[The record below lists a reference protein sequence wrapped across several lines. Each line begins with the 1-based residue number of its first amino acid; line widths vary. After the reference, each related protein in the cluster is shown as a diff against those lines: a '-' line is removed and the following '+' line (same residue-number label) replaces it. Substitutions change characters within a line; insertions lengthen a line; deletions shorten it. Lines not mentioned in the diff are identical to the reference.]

1 MFEAGVVSCN
11 CYSLMLH
18 LWTLLEA
25 SALVSVSGRKWGWEW
40 NNPICFRSHWIL
52 VKNGPWH
59 KIWPNSNLHGAD
71 SAPNV
76 HSQLCD
82 EILYQFFFCHSI
94 INRLHRS
101 RQASFA
107 WQIDYRSERQ
117 TLSTLVCEA
126 EPHGNPHLSLRCWF
140 RVLWVLRVFGFRF
153 YLLPPPSAALW
164 WRRLAKAWQNDP
176 GRKSSFLRWKNISK
190 VSLALPNLSVR
201 QDFWKFLAKSTI

>member
-18 LWTLLEA
+18 LWALLEA

-107 WQIDYRSERQ
+107 WQIDYRSEGQ
-117 TLSTLVCEA
+117 TLSTHLYVKLNLMGIHIFPSHAGFGSFGSFGYLV
-126 EPHGNPHLSLRCWF
+126 S
-140 RVLWVLRVFGFRF
+140 GFTCF
-153 YLLPPPSAALW
+153 LLPPPPCGGG
-164 WRRLAKAWQNDP
+164 D
-176 GRKSSFLRWKNISK
+176 
-190 VSLALPNLSVR
+190 
-201 QDFWKFLAKSTI
+201 